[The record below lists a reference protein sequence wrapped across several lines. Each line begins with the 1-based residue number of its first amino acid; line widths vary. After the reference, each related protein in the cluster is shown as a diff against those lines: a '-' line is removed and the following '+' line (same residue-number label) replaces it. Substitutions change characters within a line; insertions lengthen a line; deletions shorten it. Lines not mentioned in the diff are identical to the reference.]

1 MVRAFIAVETST
13 PKMELYMKQ
22 IHDFLSKLP
31 IRYTKVDPSVAHIT
45 LKFLGEIPEVL
56 VERVISQLE
65 KVEYKSFEIEASGI
79 GFFPNERRPRV
90 VFIEVKRGADKL
102 KRLAEIVE
110 ESLSKIGFARE
121 KREFVPHITVA
132 RIKSFTSSPKIRELT
147 SLGEQISERIAIRE
161 LKLKRSILTSQ
172 GPIYSDI
179 YVKPLL

>member
-1 MVRAFIAVETST
+1 M
-13 PKMELYMKQ
+13 
-22 IHDFLSKLP
+22 
-31 IRYTKVDPSVAHIT
+31 
-45 LKFLGEIPEVL
+45 
-56 VERVISQLE
+56 
-65 KVEYKSFEIEASGI
+65 
-79 GFFPNERRPRV
+79 
-90 VFIEVKRGADKL
+90 
-102 KRLAEIVE
+102 E